1 MYKVYVLNSGYE
13 CVSSCSL
20 GRALSLIEQKKAE
33 VVKYANHVINT
44 VSQIIK
50 VPLIIKIFRFVKV
63 YGRKFKFSNRMTW
76 ERDDFT
82 CQYCGKKITEKK
94 DLTTDHVQP
103 KSRGGKTIYENMVTA
118 CSHCNKKKN
127 DRTPAEANM
136 FPMRKPFKPSMTKKM
151 KEIMDAVKKM
161 LEENVY

>member
-1 MYKVYVLNSGYE
+1 MYQVYVLNSGYE

-20 GRALSLIEQKKAE
+20 GRALSLLEQQKAE
-33 VVKYANHVINT
+33 VVKYANCLINT
-44 VSQIIK
+44 VNRIIK

-63 YGRKFKFSNRMTW
+63 YGRKFKYSNRMTW
-76 ERDDFT
+76 ERDNYV
-82 CQYCGKKITEKK
+82 CQYCGKHLTEKK
-94 DLTTDHVQP
+94 DITTDHVIP

-127 DRTPAEANM
+127 NLTTSESGM
-136 FPMRKPFKPSMTKKM
+136 FPMRKPFKPAMTKRM

-161 LEENVY
+161 MAENVY